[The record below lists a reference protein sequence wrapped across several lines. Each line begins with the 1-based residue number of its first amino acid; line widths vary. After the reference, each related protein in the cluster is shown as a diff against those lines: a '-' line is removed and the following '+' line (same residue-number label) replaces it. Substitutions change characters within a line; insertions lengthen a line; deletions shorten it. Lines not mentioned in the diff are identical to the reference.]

1 MGLFDLQHQAVDPL
15 MLEAPMGIVLV
26 VSQEFKERP
35 LKRLRTSRELAKKD
49 SLLLN
54 ISENNMPSS

>member
-1 MGLFDLQHQAVDPL
+1 

-26 VSQEFKERP
+26 VSQKFKERP

-54 ISENNMPSS
+54 ISENNIPSS